1 MRFTNPSTTAATAL
15 PCSGCAERACT
26 RCGQLMAAAFCAG
39 FIEKLSSSL
48 KDFDEGSKEM
58 SLDDWNFL
66 DIKSGL

>member
-1 MRFTNPSTTAATAL
+1 
-15 PCSGCAERACT
+15 
-26 RCGQLMAAAFCAG
+26 MAAAFCAG
-39 FIEKLSSSL
+39 FIEKYSSSL